1 MRFGIIT
8 TLVLGLV
15 AFGYQG
21 DTAAVDPSVFMAEQN
36 GDVNADTFV
45 DLSDAVYLLQNLY
58 LGGPELAPLKCE
70 PNTEIH
76 NGDVN
81 GDFSIDLS
89 DPVYLITWLFIG
101 GPDLVPACVEL

>member
-1 MRFGIIT
+1 MKFGIIT

-21 DTAAVDPSVFMAEQN
+21 DTAAVDPSFFMAEQN
-36 GDVNADTFV
+36 GDVNADTYV
-45 DLSDAVYLLQNLY
+45 DLSDVIWLLNNLY
-58 LGGPELAPLKCE
+58 LGGPDVAPLKCE
-70 PNTEIH
+70 PKTDIH

-81 GDFSIDLS
+81 GDFAIDLS

-101 GPDLVPACVEL
+101 GPDPVPACTD